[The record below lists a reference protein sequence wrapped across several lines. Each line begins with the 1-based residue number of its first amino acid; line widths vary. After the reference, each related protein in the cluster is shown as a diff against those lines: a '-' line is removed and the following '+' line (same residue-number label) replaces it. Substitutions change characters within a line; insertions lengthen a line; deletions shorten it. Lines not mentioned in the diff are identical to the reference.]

1 MTASD
6 RSARLV
12 GGAFVAAGVA
22 HFTRPDFFE
31 AIVPRWFPDARLANR
46 GSGAA
51 EIALGL
57 GMFPRRTRRLSAR
70 GLLLLLGGVFPAN
83 VDMYLHDVDLDRDA
97 DGRITR
103 VEDAPGVRGR
113 NLARL
118 PVQLLLAW
126 AVARH
131 SRGAAPVGESLPA

>member
-1 MTASD
+1 MTATSTPSD
-6 RSARLV
+6 RSARIV

-31 AIVPRWFPDARLANR
+31 AIVPRWFPNARLANQ

-51 EIALGL
+51 EIVLGL
-57 GMFPRRTRRLSAR
+57 GMFPRRTRWVSAR
-70 GLLLLLGGVFPAN
+70 GLLVLLGGVFPAN
-83 VDMYLHDVDLDRDA
+83 VDMYVNDVDLERDRE
-97 DGRITR
+97 GRVTR

-118 PVQLLLAW
+118 PVQLLFAW
-126 AVARH
+126 AVGRH
-131 SRGAAPVGESLPA
+131 TRRLPAG